1 MKKLWTLRRIVGVP
15 VSLAVV
21 MTAGSVGMSGVS
33 QAQDRPVAAS
43 ASQTEKVNR
52 LIDEVVTAD
61 VELEVTK
68 RRSKILRL
76 KQDVFRVAVADPSLI
91 DFVGFGSREVEI
103 IGKEAGSTTVTF
115 WVGKEENAQLLSV
128 LVTVV
133 RDDGI
138 EDQGRKDFADLN
150 SLINEMFPNSR
161 IQLIPIADKVIIR
174 GQARDEQEAVQ
185 IMSVIRKNADL
196 LPSGTGGY
204 GGGTATGSAA
214 EPFPDT
220 RQNSVTRN
228 LVNMLRIP
236 GEKQVLLKVRI
247 AELKRSAARDLGADF
262 DFNIKEFMLKSALLP
277 AGGPNISAS
286 GTFNDGSF
294 NLALKALVR
303 NGSAKI
309 LAEPNL
315 VALSGHPATF
325 LSGGEFAVP
334 TVVGVGG
341 AQAATTSFKGFGT
354 SLNFL
359 PTVLDKDRIRLEV
372 TPTFSTLNKNN
383 SVGGVFGLD
392 TRSAST
398 MVDLRE
404 GQVFAIAGLLQEEQR
419 GDSTRLPYIGDW
431 KIFNLLTDSRSIS
444 RDESELIILVTPE
457 LVHAMEPNQVP
468 AILPGMEVTEPTD
481 HDFYFHGNIEGRPN
495 CHHRSTVW
503 PLYKK
508 RMKQAGYSE
517 CQAFQKSEEFY
528 LHGEHGFS
536 SE

>member
-1 MKKLWTLRRIVGVP
+1 MKKLWTLRRIVGGP
-15 VSLAVV
+15 VGLAAVITV
-21 MTAGSVGMSGVS
+21 SSVWLPDLSM
-33 QAQDRPVAAS
+33 AQEAPAAS
-43 ASQTEKVNR
+43 KAEKVKR

-76 KQDVFRVAVADPSLI
+76 KQDVFRVAIADPSLI

-115 WVGKEENAQLLSV
+115 WVGKEDNAQLLSV

-133 RDDGI
+133 RDDAI

-150 SLINEMFPNSR
+150 SLVNEMFPNSR
-161 IQLIPIADKVIIR
+161 IQLIPIADKVIVR

-196 LPSGTGGY
+196 LPGGLGSTGA
-204 GGGTATGSAA
+204 GTASGPAA
-214 EPFPDT
+214 DPFPDT
-220 RQNSVTRN
+220 RQSVVARS
-228 LVNMLRIP
+228 LVNMLKIP

-247 AELKRSAARDLGADF
+247 AELKRSASRELGANF
-262 DFNIKEFMLKSALLP
+262 DFKLKEFMLASALTSG
-277 AGGPNISAS
+277 ANVMTS
-286 GTFNDGSF
+286 GTFSDSSF

-315 VALSGHPATF
+315 VALSGHSATF

-341 AQAATTSFKGFGT
+341 AQAATTTFKGFGT

-372 TPTFSTLNKNN
+372 TPTFSTLNRANA
-383 SVGGVFGLD
+383 VGGVFGLD
-392 TRSAST
+392 TRSANT
-398 MVDLRE
+398 VVDLRE
-404 GQVFAIAGLLQEEQR
+404 GQVFAIAGLLQEQQR
-419 GDSTRLPYIGDW
+419 GDSVRLPYIGDW
-431 KIFNLLTDSRSIS
+431 KLFNLLTDSRSIT
-444 RDESELIILVTPE
+444 RDETELIILVTPE
-457 LVHAMEPNQVP
+457 LVHALEPSQVP
-468 AILPGMEVTEPTD
+468 SILPGMEVTEPTD
-481 HDFYFHGNIEGRPN
+481 HDFFFHGNIEGRPN

-517 CQAFQKSEEFY
+517 CQSVQKSEEFY
-528 LHGEHGFS
+528 IQGDHGFS
-536 SE
+536 TQ

>member
-1 MKKLWTLRRIVGVP
+1 MKKLWTLRRIVGGP
-15 VSLAVV
+15 VSLAAV
-21 MTAGSVGMSGVS
+21 MTVSSIGLPDFSMAQEKSV
-33 QAQDRPVAAS
+33 VA
-43 ASQTEKVNR
+43 QTEKVNR
-52 LIDEVVTAD
+52 LIDEVVSAD

-103 IGKEAGSTTVTF
+103 IGKEVGSTTVTF

-133 RDDGI
+133 RDDAM

-150 SLINEMFPNSR
+150 SLVNEMFPNSR

-196 LPSGTGGY
+196 LPSGIGGS
-204 GGGTATGSAA
+204 GGTASGAA
-214 EPFPDT
+214 ADPFPDT
-220 RQNSVTRN
+220 RQSGVQRN

-247 AELKRSAARDLGADF
+247 AELKRSATRDLGVNF
-262 DFNIKEFMLKSALLP
+262 DFNIKEFMMASTLTSGANVL
-277 AGGPNISAS
+277 AS
-286 GTFNDGSF
+286 GTFSDSSF
-294 NLALKALVR
+294 NLALKALVT

-315 VALSGHPATF
+315 VALSGHSATF
-325 LSGGEFAVP
+325 LSGGEFPVP

-354 SLNFL
+354 SLSFL

-372 TPTFSTLNKNN
+372 TPTFSTLNKAN

-398 MVDLRE
+398 VVDLRE
-404 GQVFAIAGLLQEEQR
+404 GQVFAIAGLLQEQQA
-419 GDSTRLPYIGDW
+419 GASKRLPYIGDW
-431 KIFNLLTDSRSIS
+431 KLFNLLTDARSIT
-444 RDESELIILVTPE
+444 RDETELIIMVTPE
-457 LVHAMEPNQVP
+457 LVHALDPNQVP
-468 AILPGMEVTEPTD
+468 SILPGMEVTEPTD
-481 HDFYFHGNIEGRPN
+481 HDFFFHGNIEGRPN

-517 CQAFQKSEEFY
+517 CQAVQTSEQFY

>member
-1 MKKLWTLRRIVGVP
+1 MKKLWTLRRIVGAP
-15 VSLAVV
+15 VSLAVF
-21 MTAGSVGMSGVS
+21 MTAGSMWLSELS
-33 QAQDRPVAAS
+33 MAQESAAAAQA
-43 ASQTEKVNR
+43 EKVNR
-52 LIDEVVTAD
+52 LIDEVVSAD

-91 DFVGFGSREVEI
+91 DFVAFGSREVEI
-103 IGKEAGSTTVTF
+103 IGKEAGSTTATF

-133 RDDGI
+133 RDDAV

-150 SLINEMFPNSR
+150 SLVNEMFPNSR
-161 IQLIPIADKVIIR
+161 IQLIPIADKVIVR
-174 GQARDEQEAVQ
+174 GQARDEQESVQ

-196 LPSGTGGY
+196 LPSGLGGF
-204 GGGTATGSAA
+204 GASLASGAA
-214 EPFPDT
+214 VDPFPDT
-220 RQNSVTRN
+220 RQAAVSRN

-247 AELKRSAARDLGADF
+247 AELKRSAARELGANFKF
-262 DFNIKEFMLKSALLP
+262 DINEFGMESALATGANL
-277 AGGPNISAS
+277 ITT
-286 GTFNDGSF
+286 GTFNDSSF
-294 NLALKALVR
+294 KLELKALVR

-315 VALSGHPATF
+315 VALSGHAATF

-359 PTVLDKDRIRLEV
+359 PTVLDKDRIRLQV
-372 TPTFSTLNKNN
+372 TPTFSTLNREN

-398 MVDLRE
+398 VVDLRE
-404 GQVFAIAGLLQEEQR
+404 GQVFAIAGLLQEQQR
-419 GDSTRLPYIGDW
+419 GDSKRLPYIGDW
-431 KIFNLLTDSRSIS
+431 KLFNLLTDSRSIS
-444 RDESELIILVTPE
+444 RDETELIIMVTPE
-457 LVHAMEPNQVP
+457 LVHALEPSQVP

-481 HDFYFHGNIEGRPN
+481 HDFFFHGNIEGRPN

-517 CQAFQKSEEFY
+517 CQAVQKSEEFY
-528 LHGEHGFS
+528 IHGEHGFS

>member
-1 MKKLWTLRRIVGVP
+1 MKKLWTLRRIVRGPISLAAVMTVGSVWTP
-15 VSLAVV
+15 EVSLA
-21 MTAGSVGMSGVS
+21 
-33 QAQDRPVAAS
+33 QDAPTVA
-43 ASQTEKVNR
+43 QTEKVNR

-133 RDDGI
+133 RDDAV

-161 IQLIPIADKVIIR
+161 IQLIPIADKVIVR
-174 GQARDEQEAVQ
+174 GQARDEQESGQ

-196 LPSGTGGY
+196 LPSGLGVGI
-204 GGGTATGSAA
+204 GGGGAVAD
-214 EPFPDT
+214 PFPDL
-220 RQNSVTRN
+220 RQNAAPRN

-247 AELKRSAARDLGADF
+247 AELKRSASRELGANF
-262 DFNIKEFMLKSALLP
+262 DFNIKEFMLSSALTSG
-277 AGGPNISAS
+277 ANVMAS
-286 GTFNDGSF
+286 GTFSDSSF
-294 NLALKALVR
+294 NLALKSLVK

-315 VALSGHPATF
+315 VALSGHSATF

-341 AQAATTSFKGFGT
+341 AQAATTSFKGHGT
-354 SLNFL
+354 SLTFL

-372 TPTFSTLNKNN
+372 TPTFSTINRAN

-392 TRSAST
+392 TRT
-398 MVDLRE
+398 VNTVVDLRE
-404 GQVFAIAGLLQEEQR
+404 GQVFAIAGLLQEQQR

-431 KIFNLLTDSRSIS
+431 KLFNLLTDSRSIT
-444 RDESELIILVTPE
+444 RDETELIILVTPE
-457 LVHAMEPNQVP
+457 LVHALEPNQVP
-468 AILPGMEVTEPTD
+468 SILPGMEVTEPTD
-481 HDFYFHGNIEGRPN
+481 HDFFFHGNIEGRPN

-517 CQAFQKSEEFY
+517 CQSVQKSEEFY

-536 SE
+536 NE

>member
-1 MKKLWTLRRIVGVP
+1 MKKRVSLKGALSSS
-15 VSLAVV
+15 VSLAAL
-21 MTAGSVGMSGVS
+21 MTLGAVS
-33 QAQDRPVAAS
+33 LTDSAPAQEKKNTSEQA
-43 ASQTEKVNR
+43 EKVKR
-52 LIDEVVTAD
+52 LIDEVVAAD

-103 IGKEAGSTTVTF
+103 IGKQEGSTTVTF

-133 RDDGI
+133 RDDAL
-138 EDQGRKDFADLN
+138 EDQGRKEFADLN
-150 SLINEMFPNSR
+150 SLVNEMFPNSR
-161 IQLIPIADKVIIR
+161 IQLIPVADKVIVR

-185 IMSVIRKNADL
+185 IMSIIRKNADL
-196 LPSGTGGY
+196 LPSGLGAYSGI
-204 GGGTATGSAA
+204 GGGPAA
-214 EPFPDT
+214 DPFPDI
-220 RQNSVTRN
+220 SRN
-228 LVNMLRIP
+228 QTARTLVNMLRIP

-247 AELKRSAARDLGADF
+247 AELKRSASRQLGANF
-262 DFNIKEFMLKSALLP
+262 DFKIKDFIMSSTLTSGANVL
-277 AGGPNISAS
+277 AS

-294 NLALKALVR
+294 NLALTALVK

-315 VALSGHPATF
+315 VALSGHAATF

-354 SLNFL
+354 SLSFL

-372 TPTFSTLNKNN
+372 TPVFSTLNKSNAVN
-383 SVGGVFGLD
+383 GVFGLD
-392 TRSAST
+392 TRSANT
-398 MVDLRE
+398 VVDLRE
-404 GQVFAIAGLLQEEQR
+404 GQAFAIAGLLQEQQR
-419 GDSTRLPYIGDW
+419 GDSSRLPYIGDW
-431 KIFNLLTDSRSIS
+431 KFFNLLTDNRSVT
-444 RDESELIILVTPE
+444 RDETELIILVTPE
-457 LVHAMEPNQVP
+457 LVHALEPNQIP
-468 AILPGMEVTEPTD
+468 SILPGMEVTEPTD
-481 HDFYFHGNIEGRPN
+481 NDFFCHGNIEGRPN

-508 RMKQAGYSE
+508 RMKEAGYSE
-517 CQAFQKSEEFY
+517 CQSVQKSEEY
-528 LHGEHGFS
+528 YIQGEHGFS
-536 SE
+536 NE